1 MKNSKQ
7 LIVEKFKKKD
17 RICNICQLE
26 KELSEDHVPP
36 KACPPAKNIFIYKL
50 LSEMT
55 GDRSFRPRISQ
66 NGVTYETICSDCNN
80 KLGNRYDWAL
90 GEFSQ
95 KIESFVESSLTLPN
109 YFEVECYPNAIM
121 RSVLGH
127 LLAAKTQTDEVVID
141 TLIRPCILDNS
152 LPIPNDV
159 HIFYWVY
166 PYEKISILRD
176 FGMPAVRGN
185 FHVPGRSPAHY
196 LVLVWD
202 NGSKIITCTS
212 GSWAKADSVSGLTS
226 AQFKPPL
233 PHPKAG
239 IAIDV
244 ISNCCTCCT
253 KATSPLLIS
262 SMFELFLQWRFVG
275 KLIIYLGFNKLP
287 VATVNIRPG

>member
-7 LIVEKFKKKD
+7 SIVEKFKKKD

-66 NGVTYETICSDCNN
+66 NGVTYKTICSDCNN

-90 GEFSQ
+90 GELSQ
-95 KIESFVESSLTLPN
+95 KIEGFVESSLTLPN

-121 RSVLGH
+121 HSVLGH

-185 FHVPGRSPAHY
+185 FQVPGFFNMIKFYPIAFLITHQLSSYEGLLSLHKFNQLCPSDKANVQIDLHPIKPSTFPEDCTG
-196 LVLVWD
+196 VD
-202 NGSKIITCTS
+202 NFLMLGRT
-212 GSWAKADSVSGLTS
+212 ANDSVYAVSKS
-226 AQFKPPL
+226 K
-233 PHPKAG
+233 K
-239 IAIDV
+239 I
-244 ISNCCTCCT
+244 
-253 KATSPLLIS
+253 K
-262 SMFELFLQWRFVG
+262 
-275 KLIIYLGFNKLP
+275 K
-287 VATVNIRPG
+287 